1 MKRILFTRR
10 REDAESLVIGN
21 DSAFYTRSDDPGC
34 AAIRGANLSASLRL
48 RVTPSSFGFS
58 L

>member
-1 MKRILFTRR
+1 MKKILFTRR
-10 REDAESLVIGN
+10 REDAERLVIAN
-21 DSAFYTRSDDPGC
+21 DSAFHVRDDDLGC
-34 AAIRGANLSASLRL
+34 AAISGANRSASLRL